1 MNGWIGL
8 WHAFCTADP
17 ITAPKN
23 FSSTNKTVVLA
34 AVYNSQ
40 AYNLFVPILSASASE
55 VFSNS
60 AEQTRRLGMQLGN
73 LLEIGNVVCLE
84 GELGSGKTTLVQ
96 GIAAG
101 WGSTDAVT
109 SPTFV
114 LVNVYRRP
122 DGAQLAH
129 MDAYRLESAAEAEAL
144 DIDNLLESGPLV
156 VEWADKI
163 EACLPAELLWLK
175 LFTIDEDRR
184 RIEVQPSGEIYQHK
198 AEAFREA
205 VYGLV

>member
-1 MNGWIGL
+1 M
-8 WHAFCTADP
+8 
-17 ITAPKN
+17 
-23 FSSTNKTVVLA
+23 
-34 AVYNSQ
+34 
-40 AYNLFVPILSASASE
+40 PILSASASE

-60 AEQTRRLGMQLGN
+60 VEQTRRLGMQLGS
-73 LLEIGNVVCLE
+73 LLEIGNVVCLQ

-114 LVNVYRRP
+114 LVNIYRRP

-129 MDAYRLESAAEAEAL
+129 MDAYRLENAAEAEAL
-144 DIDNLLESGPLV
+144 DIDNLLETGPLV

-163 EACLPAELLWLK
+163 EGCLPVERLWLK
-175 LFTIDEDRR
+175 LFAIDEDRR
-184 RIEVQPSGEIYQHK
+184 RIEVQPKGEIYQHK

>member
-1 MNGWIGL
+1 
-8 WHAFCTADP
+8 
-17 ITAPKN
+17 
-23 FSSTNKTVVLA
+23 
-34 AVYNSQ
+34 
-40 AYNLFVPILSASASE
+40 VPILSASASE

-73 LLEIGNVVCLE
+73 LLEIGNVVCLQ

-129 MDAYRLESAAEAEAL
+129 MDAYRLENAAEAQAL

-156 VEWADKI
+156 VEWGDKI

-184 RIEVQPSGEIYQHK
+184 RIEVQPNGEIYQHK
-198 AEAFREA
+198 AKAFREA

>member
-1 MNGWIGL
+1 
-8 WHAFCTADP
+8 
-17 ITAPKN
+17 
-23 FSSTNKTVVLA
+23 
-34 AVYNSQ
+34 
-40 AYNLFVPILSASASE
+40 
-55 VFSNS
+55 
-60 AEQTRRLGMQLGN
+60 MQLGG
-73 LLEIGNVVCLE
+73 LLDTGNVVCLQ
-84 GELGSGKTTLVQ
+84 GELGSGKTTLAQ

-101 WGSTDAVT
+101 WGSSDAVT

-129 MDAYRLESAAEAEAL
+129 MDAYRLESVAEAEAL
-144 DIDNLLESGPLV
+144 DIDVLLESGPLV

-163 EACLPAELLWLK
+163 EGCLPTELLWLK
-175 LFTIDEDRR
+175 LFAIDEDRR
-184 RIEVQPSGEIYQHK
+184 RIEVQPKGKIYQQK